1 MRATLVFQRGFLWG
15 TACALPAFARAEW
28 LATWNAEVWHIQNG
42 GVGWKESW
50 RFTLG
55 SVADILAS
63 RRDHPQEPSY
73 LIHSPAGCLLTMALV
88 NAPLALLG
96 LFSSSLYRNL
106 WFNPLRDA
114 IRGRTVTPVF
124 NAWHQQLYIAALCF
138 LIARVVAAASPRPRV
153 FSECRLC
160 WNMSFNRAVLFYLTK
175 LLLATSLFEYG
186 LTLTALLPPL
196 QIYGSVL
203 AYVCMLRWA
212 IRDQQQRCPVCLR
225 RLTSPVQF
233 GHPSCSLLDR
243 DLQEYVCGDGH
254 GVMHIP
260 VAPLSGESP
269 QAWLPLI

>member
-1 MRATLVFQRGFLWG
+1 
-15 TACALPAFARAEW
+15 
-28 LATWNAEVWHIQNG
+28 
-42 GVGWKESW
+42 
-50 RFTLG
+50 
-55 SVADILAS
+55 
-63 RRDHPQEPSY
+63 
-73 LIHSPAGCLLTMALV
+73 MALV

-114 IRGRTVTPVF
+114 ISGRTVIPAF

-138 LIARVVAAASPRPRV
+138 LIATVVAAASLRPRV
-153 FSECRLC
+153 FSECLLC
-160 WNMSFNRAVLFYLTK
+160 WSMSFNRAVLFYLAK
-175 LLLATSLFEYG
+175 LMLATSLFEYG
-186 LTLTALLPPL
+186 VTLTASLPPL

-203 AYVCMLRWA
+203 AYVCMVRWA
-212 IRDQQQRCPVCLR
+212 IRDQQQRCPVCLK

-233 GHPSCSLLDR
+233 GHPSRSLLDR

-260 VAPLSGESP
+260 VAPLSGESH